1 MIKIIRH
8 FHQLDLQRI
17 KIIPS
22 VGKVMGKWSSHI
34 EGHVNL
40 TAFLNSIWQYVSKAL
55 KMFTSFDLVIL
66 AFRNVAF
73 VLFHFFHKSVL
84 QKENFTRGLKIL
96 VHTISRYNKLSD
108 RHA

>member
-8 FHQLDLQRI
+8 FYQLDLQRI

-40 TAFLNSIWQYVSKAL
+40 AQ
-55 KMFTSFDLVIL
+55 
-66 AFRNVAF
+66 
-73 VLFHFFHKSVL
+73 LFWIQFGNTY
-84 QKENFTRGLKIL
+84 QKP
-96 VHTISRYNKLSD
+96 
-108 RHA
+108 